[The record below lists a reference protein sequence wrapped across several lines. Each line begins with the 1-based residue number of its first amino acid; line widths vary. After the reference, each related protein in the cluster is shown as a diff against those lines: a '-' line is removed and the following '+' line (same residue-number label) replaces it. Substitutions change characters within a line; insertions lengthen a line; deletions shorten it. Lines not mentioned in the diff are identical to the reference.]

1 MRSYSKISIVLLS
14 IFIIIGSSTAAG
26 KLKLVILHT
35 NDTHSQIEPTQ
46 KSTLASSDMGGYAR
60 RMGVIN
66 KISKEGQ
73 EIEILDNTVY
83 NQEQKMI
90 FQALLEEQ
98 NGQTFEH
105 DTLWNDLLK

>member
-1 MRSYSKISIVLLS
+1 METLHVRAEYSTIELL
-14 IFIIIGSSTAAG
+14 
-26 KLKLVILHT
+26 
-35 NDTHSQIEPTQ
+35 
-46 KSTLASSDMGGYAR
+46 
-60 RMGVIN
+60 MGVIN

-98 NGQTFEH
+98 NGQIFEH
-105 DTLWNDLLK
+105 DKLWNDLSHLNDEIEIGMKSGISDKSHDEIFAEIKAKYLH

>member
-1 MRSYSKISIVLLS
+1 ME
-14 IFIIIGSSTAAG
+14 
-26 KLKLVILHT
+26 ILHVRAE
-35 NDTHSQIEPTQ
+35 HSTIE
-46 KSTLASSDMGGYAR
+46 LL
-60 RMGVIN
+60 MGVIN
-66 KISKEGQ
+66 TISKEGQ

-105 DTLWNDLLK
+105 FGMIY

>member
-1 MRSYSKISIVLLS
+1 METLHVRAEHSTIELL
-14 IFIIIGSSTAAG
+14 
-26 KLKLVILHT
+26 
-35 NDTHSQIEPTQ
+35 
-46 KSTLASSDMGGYAR
+46 
-60 RMGVIN
+60 MGVIN

-105 DTLWNDLLK
+105 DTLWNNFLK

>member
-1 MRSYSKISIVLLS
+1 METLHVRAEHSIIELL
-14 IFIIIGSSTAAG
+14 
-26 KLKLVILHT
+26 
-35 NDTHSQIEPTQ
+35 
-46 KSTLASSDMGGYAR
+46 MW
-60 RMGVIN
+60 VIN

>member
-1 MRSYSKISIVLLS
+1 METLHVRAEYSTIELL
-14 IFIIIGSSTAAG
+14 
-26 KLKLVILHT
+26 
-35 NDTHSQIEPTQ
+35 
-46 KSTLASSDMGGYAR
+46 
-60 RMGVIN
+60 MGVIN

-98 NGQTFEH
+98 NGQIFEH
-105 DTLWNDLLK
+105 DKLWNDLSHLNDEIEIGMKSGISDKSHDEIIAEIKAKYVH

>member
-1 MRSYSKISIVLLS
+1 METLHVRAEHSTIELL
-14 IFIIIGSSTAAG
+14 
-26 KLKLVILHT
+26 
-35 NDTHSQIEPTQ
+35 
-46 KSTLASSDMGGYAR
+46 
-60 RMGVIN
+60 MGVIN

-105 DTLWNDLLK
+105 NDVWDELLK

>member
-1 MRSYSKISIVLLS
+1 METLHVRAEHSTIELL
-14 IFIIIGSSTAAG
+14 
-26 KLKLVILHT
+26 
-35 NDTHSQIEPTQ
+35 
-46 KSTLASSDMGGYAR
+46 
-60 RMGVIN
+60 MGVIN

-73 EIEILDNTVY
+73 KIEILDNTVY

>member
-1 MRSYSKISIVLLS
+1 METLHVRAEHSTIELL
-14 IFIIIGSSTAAG
+14 
-26 KLKLVILHT
+26 
-35 NDTHSQIEPTQ
+35 
-46 KSTLASSDMGGYAR
+46 
-60 RMGVIN
+60 MGVIN

-73 EIEILDNTVY
+73 KIEILDNTVY

-105 DTLWNDLLK
+105 DTLWDDLLK

>member
-1 MRSYSKISIVLLS
+1 MIETLHIRAEHSTIELL
-14 IFIIIGSSTAAG
+14 
-26 KLKLVILHT
+26 
-35 NDTHSQIEPTQ
+35 
-46 KSTLASSDMGGYAR
+46 
-60 RMGVIN
+60 MGVIN

-98 NGQTFEH
+98 NGQTF
-105 DTLWNDLLK
+105 DLLK

>member
-1 MRSYSKISIVLLS
+1 MMETLHVRAEHSTIELL
-14 IFIIIGSSTAAG
+14 
-26 KLKLVILHT
+26 
-35 NDTHSQIEPTQ
+35 
-46 KSTLASSDMGGYAR
+46 
-60 RMGVIN
+60 MGVIN

-73 EIEILDNTVY
+73 EIKILDNTVY